1 MPKFKYSMAA
11 LAIMSALSADAL
23 TVGTLRTQ
31 YLPEPIGIDN
41 IKVTFSVASLPCAL
55 YLVTVTDTDG
65 AKRTVKLMKR

>member
-31 YLPEPIGIDN
+31 YLPEPI
-41 IKVTFSVASLPCAL
+41 AS
-55 YLVTVTDTDG
+55 TIS
-65 AKRTVKLMKR
+65 R